1 MSFIFLLLIIVLDKD
16 VFLFYLPLK
25 TNNIGTKNKEKPLET
40 SVSNGFLASQEGFE
54 PPTVRLEGG
63 CSIQLS
69 YYDKSA
75 TNNII
80 EKGAPNVNRFSLFLP
95 TFFKMT
101 RYSLVVATST

>member
-1 MSFIFLLLIIVLDKD
+1 MNFIFLLLIIVLDKD

-40 SVSNGFLASQEGFE
+40 SISNGFLASQEGFE

-69 YYDKSA
+69 YYDKNQRNI
-75 TNNII
+75 NNY
-80 EKGAPNVNRFSLFLP
+80 R
-95 TFFKMT
+95 
-101 RYSLVVATST
+101 